1 MTHELILL
9 VTHYGLLIVGTN
21 VLLNQVGLPV
31 PAFPTLIVA
40 GAIAANGD
48 LGVVP
53 LFVLSV
59 SACLIADSG
68 WFLVGRVY
76 GIRVLKTLCRV
87 SLEPDSC
94 VSQTQTRFETWGVN
108 SLVFAKFVP
117 GLATIAPPLAGALRI
132 RWARFIALSSLGAML
147 WVGSGLAVGEL
158 FKSQID
164 ALLHELDH
172 IGRIAVLMVVG
183 LLAAYIAFKAWER
196 ARFFKNL
203 RMARINVADL
213 YELMQAGA
221 VDTHRHSCS
230 AARCRSPHSRAATR
244 SGHHRLLHLPKR
256 GLSSPGRENTHESR
270 LEKGAALNRR
280 ARRLDRRG
288 IRGCGRGA
296 DCIKAMIHVVPT
308 DRRQS
313 ASYMSGYPR
322 TDIPRPSQ
330 GFRWQLTIS

>member
-1 MTHELILL
+1 VTHELILL

-221 VDTHRHSCS
+221 APVIIDARSPTARALEPRWIPTAIHVPLQDAARHIRELPLDRDIIVYCTCPNEAS
-230 AARCRSPHSRAATR
+230 AAQVAKILMNHGLKKVRPLTGGLDAWIAA
-244 SGHHRLLHLPKR
+244 GY
-256 GLSSPGRENTHESR
+256 EV
-270 LEKGAALNRR
+270 AAEAPIAL
-280 ARRLDRRG
+280 
-288 IRGCGRGA
+288 
-296 DCIKAMIHVVPT
+296 KP
-308 DRRQS
+308 
-313 ASYMSGYPR
+313 
-322 TDIPRPSQ
+322 
-330 GFRWQLTIS
+330 